1 MTEATLT
8 ADINII
14 KSQLE
19 TEIVKYQSEIYLRQA
34 KIHALDVFGNSN
46 TVQNW
51 LEEKNPALNGATP
64 AELLDSFAGLERVLD
79 LIDITRTKLE
89 QLRQRIDLMK
99 QTEIDPESEADF
111 QTFMEIFD
119 AQRSIDRQL
128 FNRQRSNNCDN

>member
-8 ADINII
+8 ADISII

-34 KIHALDVFGNSN
+34 KIHALDVFGNSD
-46 TVQNW
+46 TVENW
-51 LEEKNPALNGATP
+51 LGEKNPALDGFTP
-64 AELLDSFAGLERVLD
+64 AELLDSAVGLERVID
-79 LIDITRTKLE
+79 LVNQTRTKLAR
-89 QLRQRIDLMK
+89 LRQHIDLMK

-119 AQRSIDRQL
+119 AQRLIDRQL
-128 FNRQRSNNCDN
+128 FNCQ